1 MIVKIKNRFGVE
13 LETTKEIAELMIKR
27 GELSSY
33 EIEWEVVEG
42 EADPIEAPI
51 IKPRN
56 ITRKPKI

>member
-1 MIVKIKNRFGVE
+1 MIVKIVNRFGVE

-27 GELSSY
+27 GELKSY

-42 EADPIEAPI
+42 EADPVEAPI

>member
-27 GELSSY
+27 GELTSY

-42 EADPIEAPI
+42 EADPVEAPI

>member
-27 GELSSY
+27 GELTSY